1 MDEDVLTA
9 LIGVQDRVRAHFG
22 WSYQADVTSAIG
34 LRNVCNEHPQANL
47 FGWSPER
54 RAETLEAVRER
65 LLDAA
70 RVVLVG
76 AAASREHLDRAW
88 PSGTEFVAADGA
100 VGACLGLVEPVCV
113 VTDLD
118 GGVHLDGAVDN
129 GIPLIVHAH
138 GDNAKT
144 WSTMLQRWTAKP
156 PRLVLTHQTHEH
168 HPDMFNP
175 GGFTDGDRAVCF
187 VRWLGVQN
195 ERIHLL
201 GYDETR
207 VGPWSG
213 TTDPVRK
220 MEKLSWMAQILDMV
234 YPLWRQDAE
243 HQVAGDEPP
252 KTDHRETH
260 A

>member
-9 LIGVQDRVRAHFG
+9 LIDVQDRVRAHFG

-34 LRNVCNEHPQANL
+34 LRSACNEHPQANL

-54 RAETLEAVRER
+54 REQTLEAVRRR
-65 LLDAA
+65 LLNATS
-70 RVVLVG
+70 VVLVG
-76 AAASREHLDRAW
+76 AAASREHLDRGW
-88 PSGTEFVAADGA
+88 PLGTEFVAADGA

-118 GGVHLDGAVDN
+118 GGVHLDAAVDN
-129 GIPLIVHAH
+129 AIPLIVHAH

-144 WSTMLQRWTAKP
+144 WSTSLQRWATTP
-156 PRLVLTHQTHEH
+156 PHLVLTHQTHEH
-168 HPDMFNP
+168 HSDMFNP

-201 GYDETR
+201 GYDETQ

-213 TTDPVRK
+213 STDPVRK
-220 MEKLSWMAQILDMV
+220 MEKLSWMAQILDV
-234 YPLWRQDAE
+234 VHPLWREQTEYDGDGVE
-243 HQVAGDEPP
+243 HPTADQ
-252 KTDHRETH
+252 RETH